1 MPNQTSLT
9 IWEIARL
16 ENRTLFWF
24 QTFEFRLSNLLKVPT
39 FPLTKSLTYRLER
52 LAFWPGPL
60 ADRRCIGRSRGTV
73 RTDECSAGTFPSL
86 LGSYCRGRT
95 EEKQIVSSIIY
106 KWISVL
112 ISLNF
117 KLLNWNHRYP
127 SKFIDI
133 HSEFLVMVE
142 STRHWISESEDKMMF
157 KQLYSFGG
165 SHLELRIVQLASGQ
179 LKSFIV
185 YIFKPTQISK
195 FPNVA
200 LFTV

>member
-1 MPNQTSLT
+1 MLGTCVCHRALCQTSLT

-60 ADRRCIGRSRGTV
+60 ADRRCIGRSRGTA

-127 SKFIDI
+127 SI
-133 HSEFLVMVE
+133 
-142 STRHWISESEDKMMF
+142 STRSFWSWLNQPGTESQNLKIKWCSNSCTLLED
-157 KQLYSFGG
+157 L
-165 SHLELRIVQLASGQ
+165 I
-179 LKSFIV
+179 
-185 YIFKPTQISK
+185 
-195 FPNVA
+195 
-200 LFTV
+200 